1 MEQAER
7 SPLVEA
13 AAARRRASVEREDR
27 GGIGRGNGAD
37 DGSRDDFAGALS
49 RSLEKRDAAGSRK
62 ESAVQS
68 AEDAGA
74 SGVSA
79 GSARGTG
86 KAEGAGSSADADGE
100 PGEGTAEDAEV
111 KVGSVDPA
119 SGERNEAPD
128 VPRPLG
134 SSGEELGEGGGTI
147 VAGGNAAAAGGKL
160 IAGGARNPGV
170 STGQKTAGKIE
181 APVNV
186 GGAAAAPENGGSADV
201 AGTQGGASPE
211 VSAGVVEIKPVPLD
225 QAASVGTVSAPV
237 ANTAQAHEGA
247 RSIRSTSSGTDGSGS
262 EGAAVAAS
270 IGGTASTDAAAR
282 TAPGGGGGTTD
293 AGSILGTVLGAAG
306 SKGSEPGHQGA
317 GGSLSSGAAGQSSG
331 AGNARSGEMSALES
345 LVARGL
351 SASLAQ
357 RGGTMT
363 MRLMPESLGAMRIQM
378 DVQQGSV
385 SVSLD
390 VASVQAHRLLSES
403 IDTLRASLEAKGLA
417 VEKLGVNLTP
427 GGNGS
432 IAASHGAGSAH
443 GGPGTGGN
451 GSSGTDG
458 QSGPRQDAGG
468 QGYGNHDAGDGRS
481 RSWLGGDQRREE
493 PERPGGAGPRD
504 DQRTNNGEAED
515 FGGLWRRLRLG
526 VDTRV

>member
-7 SPLVEA
+7 SPLVDG
-13 AAARRRASVEREDR
+13 AAARRGALVERKDR
-27 GGIGRGNGAD
+27 VGVGRGKGAD
-37 DGSRDDFAGALS
+37 DGVRDDFAGALS
-49 RSLEKRDAAGSRK
+49 RSLEQRDAAGSRRD
-62 ESAVQS
+62 SAVQG

-74 SGVSA
+74 SAVSA

-86 KAEGAGSSADADGE
+86 KAEGAGSSVDSDGE
-100 PGEGTAEDAEV
+100 PREGAAEDSEV
-111 KVGSVDPA
+111 EGGSIDPA
-119 SGERNEAPD
+119 THERNEAPD
-128 VPRPLG
+128 ALRPLG
-134 SSGEELGEGGGTI
+134 SSGEELGEGNGAGD
-147 VAGGNAAAAGGKL
+147 AGGSAAPVGGKL
-160 IAGGARNPGV
+160 MSGGVRSPAI
-170 STGQKTAGKIE
+170 STGQKTTAKIE
-181 APVNV
+181 APVNG
-186 GGAAAAPENGGSADV
+186 GGAAAAPESSGSADV
-201 AGTQGGASPE
+201 AGTQGVASPE

-225 QAASVGTVSAPV
+225 QAASAGTANAPV

-247 RSIRSTSSGTDGSGS
+247 RSMRSTSAGADGGGS

-270 IGGTASTDAAAR
+270 IGGPAATDAATRA
-282 TAPGGGGGTTD
+282 APGGGGGATD

-306 SKGSEPGHQGA
+306 SKGSESGHQGA
-317 GGSLSSGAAGQSSG
+317 GGSLSSGVAGQSSS
-331 AGNARSGEMSALES
+331 AGSARSGEMSALES

-443 GGPGTGGN
+443 GGPGTGGS

-458 QSGPRQDAGG
+458 QSGQRQDAGG

-481 RSWLGGDQRREE
+481 RSWLGGDQRRDEH
-493 PERPGGAGPRD
+493 ERPGGAGPRD
-504 DQRTNNGEAED
+504 DGRTPSGEAED

-526 VDTRV
+526 VDIRV